1 MFIIMAKYIRPIEE
15 IDQALSKH
23 YEFLDKYYALG
34 KFICSGRRNPRIGGV
49 ILCNAASRQEIDQII
64 SEDIFYQNKLVEY
77 DINEFIPT
85 KHLPGFE
92 NFIK

>member
-23 YEFLDKYYALG
+23 YEF
-34 KFICSGRRNPRIGGV
+34 
-49 ILCNAASRQEIDQII
+49 
-64 SEDIFYQNKLVEY
+64 
-77 DINEFIPT
+77 IPT
-85 KHLPGFE
+85 KYLPGFE